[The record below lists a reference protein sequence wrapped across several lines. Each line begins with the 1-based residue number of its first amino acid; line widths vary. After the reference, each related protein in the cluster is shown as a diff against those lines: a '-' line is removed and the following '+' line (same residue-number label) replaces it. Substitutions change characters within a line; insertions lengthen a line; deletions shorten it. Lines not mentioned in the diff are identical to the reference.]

1 MPIAFIIFLS
11 IVGCVFVLNFI
22 IYIACFIASL
32 VDLHK
37 GHTSSG
43 YFPCGGD
50 SYTPKNDDDD
60 WFQQEVQRENQRQF
74 NEQMRDFM
82 DQQNYNNDSNN
93 NNNCGGGFPF

>member
-1 MPIAFIIFLS
+1 MPIVFIIFLS
-11 IVGCVFVLNFI
+11 IIGCIFVLNVI
-22 IYIACFIASL
+22 VYIACFIASL

-43 YFPCGGD
+43 YFPHGGD

-60 WFQQEVQRENQRQF
+60 WFQRENQRQF
-74 NEQMRDFM
+74 DERTREFM
-82 DQQNYNNDSNN
+82 DQQNSFNNN